1 MSTDCLSLAKKI
13 IAGYCIERG
22 DDLSLFLTAP
32 LPELQE
38 GARLLQ
44 EHFCGKHID
53 FCTIING
60 RSGAAGRTASTV
72 HRRPAITRASRN
84 TPSCPR
90 RRSSPMR
97 VRTRKPAPTALP
109 S

>member
-13 IAGYCIERG
+13 IAGYRIERG

-60 RSGAAGRTASTV
+60 RSGRCGEAEIRLRLRKG
-72 HRRPAITRASRN
+72 
-84 TPSCPR
+84 PR
-90 RRSSPMR
+90 
-97 VRTRKPAPTALP
+97 LF
-109 S
+109 